1 LARRHRFRGLNTIP
15 SRRAIAAAMASGDAD
30 SSPNN
35 GCLPCSNVGHH
46 SIKII
51 QSFAGRRTFGEF
63 KFVVRQLGRGCSPD
77 ISVSTQ
83 APSSCGVRVCIET
96 EMSYFMQTVAD
107 QMHVLSHY
115 KIELKFH
122 S

>member
-1 LARRHRFRGLNTIP
+1 LSLLA
-15 SRRAIAAAMASGDAD
+15 
-30 SSPNN
+30 
-35 GCLPCSNVGHH
+35 
-46 SIKII
+46 
-51 QSFAGRRTFGEF
+51 GEF

-115 KIELKFH
+115 KVELKPQNNQSLAWKLSLRFEE
-122 S
+122 

>member
-1 LARRHRFRGLNTIP
+1 MT
-15 SRRAIAAAMASGDAD
+15 
-30 SSPNN
+30 
-35 GCLPCSNVGHH
+35 
-46 SIKII
+46 
-51 QSFAGRRTFGEF
+51 GEF

-83 APSSCGVRVCIET
+83 APSSCGVRVCIEK

-115 KIELKFH
+115 KVELKTPNPYQARAVNRKKAFGPEKCFF
-122 S
+122 SA